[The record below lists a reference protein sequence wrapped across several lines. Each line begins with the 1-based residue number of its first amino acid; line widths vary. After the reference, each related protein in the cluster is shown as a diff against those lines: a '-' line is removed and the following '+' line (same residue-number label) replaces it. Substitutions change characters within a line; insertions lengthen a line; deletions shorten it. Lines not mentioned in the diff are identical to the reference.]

1 MTDSKSVALGHL
13 GDTPNYRITLFS
25 AIHYTIR
32 LKQAQSDAVGFEP
45 TPFFYEKIRLFAVV
59 ILLSLVPKSGFEPP
73 LRPQKPGQVGGGR
86 DIARLCLPRRLCYLA
101 VPTGIEPVLLT

>member
-1 MTDSKSVALGHL
+1 MVASIGFAAIADFLLCVLAGVVGFEPTMTDSKSVALGHL

-45 TPFFYEKIRLFAVV
+45 TPFFFEKIRLFAVV
-59 ILLSLVPKSGFEPP
+59 ILLSL
-73 LRPQKPGQVGGGR
+73 
-86 DIARLCLPRRLCYLA
+86 D
-101 VPTGIEPVLLT
+101 